1 LTASTGAYII
11 HKGAAG
17 KDDLKRLQDDS
28 WNFQEHVVDA
38 FNDEQRSHWE
48 GLPTELRSLIERCL
62 VLNKDARPTA
72 SQILESVEFSDLRQ
86 LSRLD
91 YTAANATAAGATGAA
106 GDSEVVVPNV
116 ANSGGGTIGRVRL
129 LSSLSPD
136 EVVYLISKALKV
148 SASAIEAPI
157 KEHNIDGDIL
167 SAVDEAK
174 DLDELGLISLKQ
186 KRLFK
191 LITETWKVHGVPAEQ
206 PPVVETPEVT
216 KKRARA
222 EAEAERLEVEMLELE
237 ARKRAVGSRWSNV
250 VRASV
255 LAFQAAGNCGGVVFI
270 LKDFGPEDPEVALQV
285 SFFV

>member
-1 LTASTGAYII
+1 MNPFTPPEMLVLRDELIAAAADMWSFAATLLTASTGAYII

-116 ANSGGGTIGRVRL
+116 ANSYWSCS
-129 LSSLSPD
+129 SSLFPFS
-136 EVVYLISKALKV
+136 
-148 SASAIEAPI
+148 
-157 KEHNIDGDIL
+157 
-167 SAVDEAK
+167 
-174 DLDELGLISLKQ
+174 
-186 KRLFK
+186 
-191 LITETWKVHGVPAEQ
+191 
-206 PPVVETPEVT
+206 
-216 KKRARA
+216 
-222 EAEAERLEVEMLELE
+222 
-237 ARKRAVGSRWSNV
+237 
-250 VRASV
+250 
-255 LAFQAAGNCGGVVFI
+255 
-270 LKDFGPEDPEVALQV
+270 
-285 SFFV
+285 